1 MDQKLRVKTIKLS
14 KENIEENLHD
24 TRFDDDDFLHMTP
37 KEQAAKVKNKLN
49 YIKIKNFS
57 ASKDTQRVRYN
68 LTEQQQQLTK

>member
-37 KEQAAKVKNKLN
+37 KE
-49 YIKIKNFS
+49 
-57 ASKDTQRVRYN
+57 
-68 LTEQQQQLTK
+68 